1 MGRNHG
7 LDYKYEGK
15 NFPASIVRKK
25 NGSMYLLLRKRFLL
39 TRKRK
44 TLQTA
49 TTAILYEKVTCQGT
63 CAYNCA

>member
-39 TRKRK
+39 TRERK
-44 TLQTA
+44 TLHSA
-49 TTAILYEKVTCQGT
+49 KKAILSDKISCQGT
-63 CAYNCA
+63 CVYNCA